1 MWMKSKWVYLRH
13 FKIQFW
19 HISCY
24 LEIARIH
31 GATLLLGSVRVQAV
45 WQSSSFLATGPPIS
59 QDSSFPPDS
68 TGCWT
73 GSRRTAHGRERPSDT
88 NQRHWRGNCN
98 VREGIWQVKPGIN
111 QALQTISLCMAVL
124 YFQSFAVQLMSL
136 KKERT
141 SAQNSVN
148 EKKKKGQSCGE
159 KLELY
164 FHNAGLSQKSQAWV
178 SVKCNTTHLRGTLPS
193 SSQPFPFSSFA
204 VAWNLLP

>member
-1 MWMKSKWVYLRH
+1 MAHEIILCPRNDKKIKLSVPSPNLYRGKACLELTHCNVHCKSLGYGKIHLKKKSEMWMKSKWVYLRH

-31 GATLLLGSVRVQAV
+31 GAALLLGSVRVQAV

-136 KKERT
+136 KKDRT
-141 SAQNSVN
+141 SA
-148 EKKKKGQSCGE
+148 
-159 KLELY
+159 
-164 FHNAGLSQKSQAWV
+164 
-178 SVKCNTTHLRGTLPS
+178 
-193 SSQPFPFSSFA
+193 
-204 VAWNLLP
+204 